1 MLHKYESLTQH
12 GIGSALVSS
21 GIILFTVTW
30 KKSKNRRNKNGKK
43 NRQSMRGISIVTP
56 QGTQTTF
63 LC

>member
-12 GIGSALVSS
+12 GIESALVSS